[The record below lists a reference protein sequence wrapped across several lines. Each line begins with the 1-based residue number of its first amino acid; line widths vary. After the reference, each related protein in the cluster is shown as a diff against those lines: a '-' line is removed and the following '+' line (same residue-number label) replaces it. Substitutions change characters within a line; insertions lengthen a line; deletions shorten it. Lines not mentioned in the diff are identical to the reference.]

1 MTFST
6 AGLARMSSRHPWK
19 VVGAWIGLV
28 VLSIVL
34 LASLGLNLST
44 SFDFL
49 SKPESVKGFDLVN
62 EKFGL
67 DNPPLETIV
76 ITSDNATV
84 DDAEFQQ
91 TVGDVMQTLRNSPDL
106 VATDPTLLFSYYEAK
121 AAGSPAAEQLVSAD
135 RHTTLIPVT
144 FSGSLDD
151 STPLVNSIDEMGN
164 DNVKVMSVGDVS
176 TSDVFNTVSE
186 QDLQKAEGVAIPI
199 ALIILVIVLGALVAA
214 GIPIVLAIISI
225 VVALGATVIISQAID
240 LSFFITNMITM
251 IGLAVG
257 IDYALFIIS
266 RYREERGNGH
276 DKLTAIEL
284 TGGSASKAVLFSGVT
299 VIFALIGLFIIPTS
313 IFRSLGLGAILVV
326 IFAVLAMLTLI
337 PALLALLG
345 DHIDWPRKRNYA
357 EISTHKPETD
367 ELGLTGGFWA
377 RLTHLVMDHAVA
389 SVIITVTLLVAAA
402 IPFFSLNTGFA
413 GAETLPP
420 SEAKQAYEILRDD
433 FSVGRL
439 APVQIIVDANQ
450 TPDVDQQ
457 IQQLQSTLES
467 NSLYVP
473 GSFEVRWSPNNDL
486 AYITVDMNIIGN
498 SPEASDEIRRLRDDV
513 VPQTFGSSADQVYV
527 TGATAFNTDFFD
539 LVAKWTP
546 IVFIFVLG
554 LSFILLTIV
563 FRSIVVPIKAIIM
576 NLLSV
581 GAAYGIMVLVFQK
594 GYLHSI
600 FGFDKTPTIE
610 AWIPIFLFCV
620 LFGLSMD
627 YHVFLL
633 SRIREHYDLTHRNK
647 ESVAVGLQSTARI
660 ITGAALIMVVVF
672 VGFATGR
679 LVFLQQVGFGLA
691 IAVLIDA
698 TVIRSVLVPASM
710 AILGDRNWYFPK
722 WLHWLPDVRVEG
734 HAPESNVPTS
744 AKGAPAD

>member
-67 DNPPLETIV
+67 DNPPLETLV

-91 TVGDVMQTLRNSPDL
+91 VVGEVMQTLRASPDL

-164 DNVKVMSVGDVS
+164 DNIKVMSVGDVS

-186 QDLQKAEGVAIPI
+186 EDLQKAETIAIPI
-199 ALIILVIVLGALVAA
+199 ALIILVVVLGALVAA
-214 GIPIVLAIISI
+214 GIPILLAIMSI
-225 VVALGATVIISQAID
+225 VVALGATAVISQAID

-257 IDYALFIIS
+257 IDYALFIVS
-266 RYREERGNGH
+266 RYREERSNGH

-299 VIFALIGLFIIPTS
+299 VVFALIGLFIIPTS

-345 DHIDWPRKRNYA
+345 DKVDWPRKRDYA
-357 EISTHKPETD
+357 KIAATKPETD

-389 SVIITVTLLVAAA
+389 SVIITVALLLAAS
-402 IPFFSLNTGFA
+402 IPFFRMNTGFA
-413 GAETLPP
+413 GAETLPQ
-420 SEAKQAYEILRDD
+420 SEAKQAYMILKNE
-433 FSVGRL
+433 FSVGQL
-439 APVQIIVDANQ
+439 APMQIVINEPQSDAVN
-450 TPDVDQQ
+450 QQ
-457 IQQLQSTLES
+457 IAQLQSTLES
-467 NSLYVP
+467 SGLYVP
-473 GSFEVRWSPNNDL
+473 GTFNVRWSPNNDL
-486 AYITVDMNIIGN
+486 AYITVDMNLYGN
-498 SPEASDEIRRLRDDV
+498 SPEASDEVRRVRDDV
-513 VPQTFGSSADQVYV
+513 MPQVFGSSADRVYV

-539 LVAKWTP
+539 LV
-546 IVFIFVLG
+546 
-554 LSFILLTIV
+554 S
-563 FRSIVVPIKAIIM
+563 
-576 NLLSV
+576 
-581 GAAYGIMVLVFQK
+581 
-594 GYLHSI
+594 
-600 FGFDKTPTIE
+600 
-610 AWIPIFLFCV
+610 
-620 LFGLSMD
+620 
-627 YHVFLL
+627 
-633 SRIREHYDLTHRNK
+633 
-647 ESVAVGLQSTARI
+647 
-660 ITGAALIMVVVF
+660 
-672 VGFATGR
+672 
-679 LVFLQQVGFGLA
+679 
-691 IAVLIDA
+691 
-698 TVIRSVLVPASM
+698 
-710 AILGDRNWYFPK
+710 
-722 WLHWLPDVRVEG
+722 
-734 HAPESNVPTS
+734 
-744 AKGAPAD
+744 

>member
-1 MTFST
+1 
-6 AGLARMSSRHPWK
+6 MSSRHPWT
-19 VVGAWIGLV
+19 VVGVWIGLV

-34 LASLGLNLST
+34 IFVPGLNLST

-49 SKPESVKGFDLVN
+49 NKPESVKGFDLVD
-62 EKFGL
+62 ERFGL

-76 ITSDNATV
+76 ITSDNASV

-91 TVGDVMQTLRNSPDL
+91 VVGEVMQTLRSSPDL
-106 VATDPTLLFSYYEAK
+106 VATDPTLLYSYYEAK

-164 DNVKVMSVGDVS
+164 DNVQVMSVGDVS

-186 QDLQKAEGVAIPI
+186 EDLQKAEGIAIPI
-199 ALIILVIVLGALVAA
+199 ALIILVLVLGALVAA
-214 GIPIVLAIISI
+214 GLPIVLAIMSI
-225 VVALGATVIISQAID
+225 IVALGATALISQAID

-276 DKLTAIEL
+276 DELTAIEL

-299 VIFALIGLFIIPTS
+299 VILALIGLFIIPTS
-313 IFRSLGLGAILVV
+313 IFQSLGLGAILVV

-337 PALLALLG
+337 PALLALFG

-357 EISTHKPETD
+357 EISAHKPETD
-367 ELGLTGGFWA
+367 ELGLTGGFWGW
-377 RLTHLVMDHAVA
+377 LTHLVMNHAVA

-439 APVQIIVDANQ
+439 APVQIIVDATQ
-450 TPDVDQQ
+450 SPEVDQQ

-513 VPQTFGSSADQVYV
+513 VPQTFGSSADQVFV
-527 TGATAFNTDFFD
+527 TGQTAFNTDFFD

-581 GAAYGIMVLVFQK
+581 GAAYGLMVLVFQK
-594 GYLHSI
+594 GYLHNI
-600 FGFDKTPTIE
+600 LGFDKTPTIE

-734 HAPESNVPTS
+734 HAPESSVPAST
-744 AKGAPAD
+744 KGVAAD